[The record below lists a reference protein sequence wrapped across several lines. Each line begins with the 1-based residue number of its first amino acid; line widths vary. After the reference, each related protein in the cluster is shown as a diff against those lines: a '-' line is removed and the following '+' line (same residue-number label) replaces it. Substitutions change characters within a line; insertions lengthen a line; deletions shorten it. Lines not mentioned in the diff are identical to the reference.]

1 MMALIYLISQMTILL
16 IYFWVKHGENS
27 VRRSMPIPFTCQYV
41 MQLHPSLKAYGNN
54 ITKGT
59 KSDHTTFKILIRVV

>member
-1 MMALIYLISQMTILL
+1 MGKTR
-16 IYFWVKHGENS
+16 
-27 VRRSMPIPFTCQYV
+27 RRSMPIPFTCQYV
-41 MQLHPSLKAYGNN
+41 RQLHPSLKAYVKN